1 VSLGVIARQDGVQRG
16 QVSVPALRL
25 RLMGSMA
32 IFDSLGRV
40 ALPRTRKA
48 RAILGIL
55 ALASP
60 SPVLR
65 LNLTALLWS
74 QRQKDQA
81 NASLRQALHELQDV
95 LGPAWG
101 RLLHAERHH
110 ISLHGPGL
118 TVDALAL
125 RSISRCDPDGI
136 RPFEN
141 PLLED
146 LTGLD
151 PAFDRWLADERNR
164 INRTAVA
171 LGEAILAEQRDPGAL
186 LDLAGRLLAID
197 PGHEGIW
204 RAVIRCHAELG
215 DLSAARQAY
224 EQCRLARLA
233 QGHGML
239 SAETEELLARIGGA
253 PASSGDRPPAK
264 SNASGSAARGSAV
277 RVGVLPLR
285 LVDPNHPGH
294 ADGLAVGLAEE
305 LTMSLSR
312 FRWLTC
318 VSVSALIAM
327 SADEGI
333 VAPPWNGI
341 GADFILDGAI
351 QRGGNKVRVL
361 IRVVDTR
368 AGGEVVWARRFDRD
382 SADTFALQ
390 DELAAEIVAQVEP
403 ELLMRE
409 GERGRRQSIAAVA
422 PNEMVLRAVPA
433 IYRLERDGFQEAGR
447 LLEDAL
453 AADPNCAPANAWFAY
468 WHLFLI
474 GQGWA
479 PDSAAA
485 ALRAEALADKA
496 VTLDPGDARALTL
509 AGHTRA
515 YLGRPREACALHD
528 RAISLN
534 PNLALAW
541 GFSGLALAYLGE
553 HEDALIRVR
562 QAVRMS
568 PSDPHSFFFD
578 TAMAIPYLLL
588 GEYEKAAEFG
598 RRALELNPGFTSGYR
613 VYLSVLGHLGKT
625 YEAAKARA
633 RLAILET
640 DISLANAVARS
651 PLTRP
656 RDRERFADGLR
667 RAGLV

>member
-1 VSLGVIARQDGVQRG
+1 MGLGGIVRQDGGQRG
-16 QVSVPALRL
+16 QGAPPALRL
-25 RLMGSMA
+25 RLMGNMA
-32 IFDSLGRV
+32 IFDTLGRV

-48 RAILGIL
+48 RAILGVL

-60 SPVLR
+60 NPVLR

-74 QRQKDQA
+74 QRQKEQA

-95 LGPAWG
+95 LGPTWG

-110 ISLHGPGL
+110 VSLHGSGL
-118 TVDALAL
+118 SIDALAL
-125 RSISRCDPDGI
+125 RTIARSDPDSI
-136 RPFEN
+136 RSFES
-141 PLLED
+141 PLLQD

-151 PAFDRWLADERNR
+151 PAFDRWLGEERVRMNR
-164 INRTAVA
+164 IAVA
-171 LGEAILAEQRDPGAL
+171 LGEAILTDQQDPTAVL
-186 LDLAGRLLAID
+186 ELADRLLTID
-197 PGHEGIW
+197 RGHEGIW

-215 DLSAARQAY
+215 DRVAAKQAY
-224 EQCRLARLA
+224 EQCRMVRLA
-233 QGHGML
+233 LGHTAL
-239 SAETEELLARIGGA
+239 APETEELAARIDGTLHGGA
-253 PASSGDRPPAK
+253 ALPSTDLIVPKLPARQST
-264 SNASGSAARGSAV
+264 V

-305 LTMSLSR
+305 LTVSLSR
-312 FRWLTC
+312 FRWLSCISGTAP
-318 VSVSALIAM
+318 VSTSGNELAEARWT
-327 SADEGI
+327 GI
-333 VAPPWNGI
+333 N
-341 GADFILDGAI
+341 ADFLMDGAI

-361 IRVVDTR
+361 IRIVDTR
-368 AGGEVVWARRFDRD
+368 SGGEVVWARRFDRD
-382 SADTFALQ
+382 GSDTFALQ

-409 GERGRRQSIAAVA
+409 GERGRGQSATVLA
-422 PNEMVLRAVPA
+422 PHELVLRAVPA
-433 IYRLERDGFQEAGR
+433 IYRLERDGFRDAGR

-453 AADPNCAPANAWFAY
+453 TADPNYAPANAWYAY
-468 WHLFLI
+468 WHLFLM

-479 PDSAAA
+479 SDPAAA
-485 ALRAEALADKA
+485 AQRAEALADKA

-515 YLGRPREACALHD
+515 YLGRPQEACALHD
-528 RAISLN
+528 RAIALN

-541 GFSGLALAYLGE
+541 GFSGLALTYLGE

-578 TAMAIPYLLL
+578 TAMMLPYLLL
-588 GEYEKAAEFG
+588 GQYEKAAEFG
-598 RRALELNPGFTSGYR
+598 RRSLELNPGFSSGYR

-625 YEAAKARA
+625 HEATKARA
-633 RLAILET
+633 RLAMLESEV
-640 DISLANAVARS
+640 SLANAVSRS

-656 RDRERFADGLR
+656 QDRERFAEGLR
-667 RAGLV
+667 RAGFL